1 MNTEKEKTIYCVSD
15 PEPNDT
21 RDKENIA
28 AEKKFIRKMD
38 LLLMPLFGSMYFFS
52 YLDRS
57 NIGNA
62 KLAGLM
68 EDINL
73 TDSQFSTASSV
84 LYATYITVQIPGVL
98 LFRMFKANHYLAGM
112 MSAWALVTIFSI
124 FVNNYGSLVATRV
137 LIGLFEGSFYS
148 CLSVYISNTYQPNEM
163 GRRFAYLF
171 IFSALSSAFGGLI
184 ATGITEINSGPL
196 SRWKYLYLIE
206 GLLTM
211 VAVCFVFFFLP
222 SYPRYLAK
230 NEMERKIW
238 DKREE
243 RRALFLGS
251 GKFDKSQV
259 KEAFKDSKLYLSIII
274 QFCQDICMYGFT
286 TFLPSILYGIGFD
299 NLEAQYL
306 TIPVY
311 ILAGGIFLTVAI
323 LSDRWKV
330 RGPVIIFLNLISISG
345 YIILLAVHD
354 NSVKYFACYLITFA
368 LYLNVGLNETWLAG
382 NSAPIDKRSTS
393 IAANQTFGNV
403 AGIIAP
409 LVYRSS
415 PYILGHAFTI
425 GCLVV
430 SCLTAG
436 IQSYIFYRINRDRL
450 LLLVQEEEEDQS
462 MGDKSIHFQYMI

>member
-1 MNTEKEKTIYCVSD
+1 MNTEKENIIYSVD
-15 PEPNDT
+15 ELEPNDSRT
-21 RDKENIA
+21 KENIA
-28 AEKKFIRKMD
+28 AEKKFVRKTD
-38 LLLMPLFGSMYFFS
+38 LLLIPLFGAMYFFS

-62 KLAGLM
+62 KIADLM

-73 TDSQFSTASSV
+73 TDSQFSTASAV

-98 LFRMFKANHYLAGM
+98 LFRMFKANQYLGGM
-112 MSAWALVTIFSI
+112 MAAWALVTIFTV

-148 CLSVYISNTYQPNEM
+148 CISVYIANTYQPNEM

-196 SRWKYLYLIE
+196 PRWKYLYLIE

-222 SYPRYLAK
+222 GYPRNIAK
-230 NEMERKIW
+230 NEEERKIW
-238 DKREE
+238 DIREE
-243 RRALFLGS
+243 RRKLFLGS

-259 KEAFKDSKLYLSIII
+259 KEAFKDSKLYFSIII
-274 QFCQDICMYGFT
+274 QFCQDMCMYGFT

-311 ILAGGIFLTVAI
+311 ILAGGVYLTAAK
-323 LSDRWKV
+323 LSDRWKI
-330 RGPVIIFLNLISISG
+330 RGPVIIFLNLISIVG

-354 NSVKYFACYLITFA
+354 NAVKYFACYLITFA

-425 GCLVV
+425 GCLAV

-436 IQSYIFYRINRDRL
+436 IQSYIFYRINLDRQL
-450 LLLVQEEEEDQS
+450 LQVQEKEDECI
-462 MGDKSIHFQYMI
+462 GDKSIQFNYMI